1 MKIGIT
7 ISYKKGNSLFSNGIR
22 QNVINLARVLKNSKN
37 KYDVNIINI
46 INEVDKPDRYEWDI
60 NDIKTIEYNKLT
72 NDDIS
77 KFDIWIILSAQ
88 PSFSDLKLYR
98 KLNKN
103 CKIISYQG
111 GNNYVAFAEEVIFG
125 IDQKTSYE
133 FEPDIYDEIW
143 YIPQQDFNNKY
154 FYSTLYRTTS
164 RLVPFVWDP
173 VFIKKHAEII
183 SNEGKIVEYQPSKSK
198 KRISVFE
205 PNMSIL
211 KNAIAPMLI
220 AERLYHTSPELIE
233 RVYITNAFKLKENK
247 EFVRFVNTGF
257 DLQRDGKIFFESRYP
272 IVYFLSD
279 YTDVVLSHQW
289 GNDLNYAYLDAMYYG
304 YPLVH
309 NAYYIQDAG
318 YHYEFFD
325 YETGAQQL
333 KKALSEHDDNL
344 EEYKERNRLALERY
358 LPTHQ
363 PMIDAYDRLIENL
376 WSDNKVEEFEYDWR
390 NNKYL

>member
-7 ISYKKGNSLFSNGIR
+7 INFQKGDSLFSNGIK
-22 QNVINLARVLKNSKN
+22 QNVINLAKVFKNSKKN
-37 KYDVNIINI
+37 YDVNIINI
-46 INEVDKPDRYEWDI
+46 INSDDIIPDSYEWD
-60 NDIKTIEYNKLT
+60 NEIKTINFREIS

-77 KFDIWIILSAQ
+77 TFDIWIILAIV
-88 PSFSDLKLYR
+88 PSLSDFQVFR
-98 KLNKN
+98 SLNPN
-103 CKIISYQG
+103 CKIISYKC
-111 GNNYVAFAEEVIFG
+111 GNNYQLFIEEVIFD
-125 IDQKTSYE
+125 INQISSKE
-133 FEPDIYDEIW
+133 FGPDIYDEIW
-143 YIPQQDFNNKY
+143 HIPQQDFNNKY
-154 FYSTLYRTTS
+154 FYSTLYRTNS

-173 VFIKKHAEII
+173 VFIQKHAEVL
-183 SNEGKIVEYQPSKSK
+183 SNEGKVVEYQPSKSK

-205 PNMSIL
+205 PNMSMQ

-220 AERLYHTSPELIE
+220 AERLYHTNPELIE

-257 DLQRDGKIFFESRYP
+257 DLQRDGKIFFEARYP
-272 IVYFLSD
+272 IVFFLSD

-325 YETGAQQL
+325 YEKGAQQL
-333 KKALSEHDDNL
+333 KKALSEHDDNI
-344 EEYKERNRLALERY
+344 EKEKEKNRSALERY

-376 WSDNKVEEFEYDWR
+376 WSDNKVEEFEYDWK
-390 NNKYL
+390 NNKYN